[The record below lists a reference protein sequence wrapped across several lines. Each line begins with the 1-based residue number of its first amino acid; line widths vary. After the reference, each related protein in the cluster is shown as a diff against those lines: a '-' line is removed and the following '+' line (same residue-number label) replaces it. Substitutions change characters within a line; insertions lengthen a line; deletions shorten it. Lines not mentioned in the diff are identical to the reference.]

1 MTYDGED
8 KRANPPTAADL
19 IARLT
24 GSKKAGLIVAVMAL
38 SGLTVNGV
46 YQFLKDA
53 PAIVSANTRV
63 SNANAREIARHHD
76 SIAQN
81 SEFSVAAAQHLAADD
96 SANSSRDR
104 KLDYLVCLRTERA
117 RDLRGDPALRDCDAE
132 LLR

>member
-1 MTYDGED
+1 MSDDEEVQPTVGELW
-8 KRANPPTAADL
+8 K
-19 IARLT
+19 RLT
-24 GSKKAGLIVAVMAL
+24 GSSKVGIAAAIIAG

-53 PAIVSANTRV
+53 PAIVNANTR
-63 SNANAREIARHHD
+63 EIRLHHD

-81 SEFSVAAAQHLAADD
+81 SEFTVSMEQHLASDD
-96 SANSSRDR
+96 SANASRDR

-117 RDLRGDPALRDCDAE
+117 RELRGDPALRDCDAE